1 MASFSMSYAM
11 STLGWKF
18 YIINASWNIIFFAV
32 VYFTWVETR
41 LVPLEQVALKFG
53 DLDVDTLD
61 GQDVNS
67 SVITEEKMVKQ

>member
-1 MASFSMSYAM
+1 M

-67 SVITEEKMVKQ
+67 SVITEEKM

>member
-18 YIINASWNIIFFAV
+18 YIINASWNIVFFAV

-53 DLDVDTLD
+53 DLDVNALD
-61 GQDVNS
+61 GQDVNPA
-67 SVITEEKMVKQ
+67 VITEEKMDKQ

>member
-18 YIINASWNIIFFAV
+18 YIINASWNIIFFAA

-67 SVITEEKMVKQ
+67 TVIAGEKM